1 MKKFTMF
8 SSVLASALMLVVAS
22 CSSSDDITGGN
33 GNAEGS
39 TSYLVINLNSVGNAL
54 NSVGNAPA
62 SRAAYEQGN
71 GKYDDGEDLENRIN
85 KVRFY
90 FYNADGT
97 AYKLQN
103 TGTNGDAQNWIEQEV
118 TTENGDQSVTVS
130 GKTQAVLVLTG
141 ESNVSPASM
150 LAVVN
155 PEVGS
160 SQLDENMVSRWSK
173 MRTELTGKTF
183 HDGNGFVMTNST
195 YEDGGKDL
203 CTTLLSGRTYSTKDK
218 ALDNPVD
225 VYVERINAKVKA
237 SIAEGNTNFE
247 KVATDVILDG
257 VNFNGKYKTKEK
269 VGDLTVTKS
278 DGSTEDISVFAYIEA
293 WGVADENDQST
304 YYKQIDVQNWTDA
317 TLGFDGTDTPWSSRD
332 YHRCFWSKGVAF
344 GGTPAHLPTNHPFSE
359 YKANLGDALY
369 TLPNTPTNY
378 LGGTTG
384 KAYDNPM
391 KSELTKFLVTA
402 RLAYTD
408 ASGNILP
415 AEICTYK
422 GQKFLG
428 QENVKKV
435 IADDLG
441 TYYKMT
447 TTATGTTYDKIEPTD
462 IEFSTTTT
470 EGSSKLQDYQVVAK
484 LKSSI
489 TELYRMSGGSPVRA
503 DMAVVKKDLQAVPVE
518 IHNGGRTYYYT
529 PIKHL
534 GKKGS
539 IAEYG
544 IVRNHSYQVELNSIK
559 GFGTPVY
566 DPDKKIVPVVPS
578 DDLTYLAARINVLS
592 WRVVPSTVDL
602 DATK

>member
-1 MKKFTMF
+1 MKKFTML
-8 SSVLASALMLVVAS
+8 SSVLATALMLTVAS

-33 GNAEGS
+33 GGENAEGS
-39 TSYLVINLNSVGNAL
+39 TSYLVINLNSVGNA
-54 NSVGNAPA
+54 PA
-62 SRAAYEQGN
+62 SRAYEQG
-71 GKYDDGEDLENRIN
+71 GGSYDDGEELENKIN

-103 TGTNGDAQNWIEQEV
+103 TGTNGGAQNWIDQIV

-130 GKTQAVLVLTG
+130 GKTQAVLVLNG

-173 MRTELTGKTF
+173 MRTELTGQTF
-183 HDGNGFVMTNST
+183 YDGNGFVMTNST

-203 CTTLLSGRTYSTKDK
+203 CTTLLAGRTYSTKDK
-218 ALDNPVD
+218 ALENPVN

-237 SIAEGNTNFE
+237 SIAADNANFV
-247 KVATDVILDG
+247 KVTTDETLDG
-257 VNFNGKYKTKEK
+257 VNFKGKYKTKEK

-278 DGSTEDISVFAYIEA
+278 DGSTEDIPVFAYIEA
-293 WGVADENDQST
+293 WGVADENDLST

-317 TLGFDGTDTPWSSRD
+317 TLGFDGTPTPWSSRD
-332 YHRCFWSKGVAF
+332 YHRCFWSKGIAF
-344 GGTPAHLPTNHPFSE
+344 GGVPAHLPTNHPFSE
-359 YKANLGDALY
+359 YKAKLGDALY

-378 LGGTTG
+378 LGTTG

-391 KSELTKFLVTA
+391 NSELTKFLVTA

-408 ASGNILP
+408 ASGKILP

-435 IADDLG
+435 IADELG
-441 TYYKMT
+441 TYYKMKT
-447 TTATGTTYDKIEPTD
+447 TTAGTTYEKIEPTD
-462 IEFSTTTT
+462 IEFSTTTD
-470 EGSSKLQDYQVVAK
+470 GSLKLQDYQVVAK
-484 LKSSI
+484 LNNI
-489 TELYRMSGGSPVRA
+489 TELYRMSGGSYVAA

-534 GKKGS
+534 GKPGS

-566 DPDKKIVPVVPS
+566 DPKKDIDPVVPS

>member
-1 MKKFTMF
+1 MKKFTML
-8 SSVLASALMLVVAS
+8 SSVLASALMLTVAS

-33 GNAEGS
+33 GGENADGT
-39 TSYLVINLNSVGNAL
+39 TSYLVINLNSVGNA
-54 NSVGNAPA
+54 PA
-62 SRAAYEQGN
+62 SRAYEQG
-71 GKYDDGEDLENRIN
+71 GGSYDDGEALENQIS

-103 TGTNGDAQNWIEQEV
+103 TGTNGGAQNWIDQTV

-130 GKTQAVLVLTG
+130 GKTQAVLVLNG

-160 SQLDENMVSRWSK
+160 SQLDGNMVSRWSK
-173 MRTELTGKTF
+173 MRTELTGQTF

-218 ALDNPVD
+218 ALDNPVN

-237 SIAEGNTNFE
+237 SIAADNTNFE
-247 KVATDVILDG
+247 KVTTDVIVDG

-278 DGSTEDISVFAYIEA
+278 DGSTEDIPVFAYIEA
-293 WGVADENDQST
+293 WGVADENDQAT

-317 TLGFDGTDTPWSSRD
+317 TLGFDGTGSPWSSRD
-332 YHRCFWSKGVAF
+332 YHRCFWSKGIAF

-378 LGGTTG
+378 LGTTG

-391 KSELTKFLVTA
+391 NSELTKFLVTA

-408 ASGNILP
+408 ASSNTFP

-428 QENVKKV
+428 QDKVKKV
-435 IADDLG
+435 IADELG
-441 TYYKMT
+441 IYYKMT
-447 TTATGTTYDKIEPTD
+447 SSTTAGTTYTKIEPTD
-462 IEFSTTTT
+462 IEFSTTTD
-470 EGSSKLQDYQVVAK
+470 GSLKLQDYQVVAK

-489 TELYRMSGGSPVRA
+489 TELYRLSGGSYVAA
-503 DMAVVKKDLQAVPVE
+503 DMAVVKKEVQAAPVE

-544 IVRNHSYQVELNSIK
+544 IVRNHSYQVELNSIQ

-566 DPDKKIVPVVPS
+566 DPNKNIVPVVPS

-592 WRVVPSTVDL
+592 WRVVPSKVDL

>member
-8 SSVLASALMLVVAS
+8 SSVLASALMLTVAS

-33 GNAEGS
+33 GGEKVEGS
-39 TSYLVINLNSVGNAL
+39 TSYLVINLNSVGNA
-54 NSVGNAPA
+54 PA
-62 SRAAYEQGN
+62 SRAYDQG
-71 GKYDDGEDLENRIN
+71 GGSYDDGETLENQIKN
-85 KVRFY
+85 VRFY

-103 TGTNGDAQNWIEQEV
+103 TGTNGDAQNWIDQKV
-118 TTENGDQSVTVS
+118 TTEKGDQSVTVS
-130 GKTQAVLVLTG
+130 SKTQAVLVLNG

-160 SQLDENMVSRWSK
+160 SQLDENMVSSWSK

-183 HDGNGFVMTNST
+183 HNENGFVMTNST

-203 CTTLLSGRTYSTKDK
+203 CTTLLAGRTFSTKDK

-237 SIAEGNTNFE
+237 FIDPDNANFVKVTTDE
-247 KVATDVILDG
+247 KLDG
-257 VNFNGKYKTKEK
+257 VNFNGKYKTK

-278 DGSTEDISVFAYIEA
+278 DGSTVDIPVFAYIEA

-317 TLGFDGTDTPWSSRD
+317 TLGFEGTGTPWSSRD

-344 GGTPAHLPTNHPFSE
+344 GGTSPVHNPKNHPFSE
-359 YKANLGDALY
+359 YKASLGDALY

-378 LGGTTG
+378 NGANG
-384 KAYDNPM
+384 KAYDDPM

-428 QENVKKV
+428 QDNVKKV

-447 TTATGTTYDKIEPTD
+447 TSSTAGTTYEKIEPTD
-462 IEFSTTTT
+462 IEFSTTT
-470 EGSSKLQDYQVVAK
+470 EGSSKLQDYQVVAN
-484 LKSSI
+484 LKNI
-489 TELYRMSGGSPVRA
+489 TGLYRMSGGSYVPANMA
-503 DMAVVKKDLQAVPVE
+503 DVKNELQAVPVE

-534 GKKGS
+534 GTKGS

-544 IVRNHSYQVELNSIK
+544 IVRNHSYQVELGSIK

-566 DPDKKIVPVVPS
+566 DPDKEIDPVVPS

-592 WRVVPSTVDL
+592 WRVVPSKVKL
-602 DATK
+602 DATE

>member
-39 TSYLVINLNSVGNAL
+39 TSYLVINLNSVGNA
-54 NSVGNAPA
+54 PA

-103 TGTNGDAQNWIEQEV
+103 VTNGGDQNWIDRTIT
-118 TTENGDQSVTVS
+118 TTETGDPSVTVS
-130 GKTQAVLVLTG
+130 GKTQAVLVLSG

-155 PEVGS
+155 PDVGS
-160 SQLDENMVSRWSK
+160 SQLNGTMVSRWSK

-183 HDGNGFVMTNST
+183 HDESGFVMTNST

-218 ALDNPVD
+218 ALANPVD

-237 SIAEGNTNFE
+237 FIDPDNANFV
-247 KVATDVILDG
+247 KVTTDETVDG

-269 VGDLTVTKS
+269 VGDLTVTKP
-278 DGSTEDISVFAYIEA
+278 DGSPQDIPVFAYIEA

-317 TLGFDGTDTPWSSRD
+317 TLGFDGTGTPWSSRD

-378 LGGTTG
+378 LGTTG

-408 ASGNILP
+408 SSSNILP

-435 IADDLG
+435 IADEFG
-441 TYYKMT
+441 TYYKMKT
-447 TTATGTTYDKIEPTD
+447 SDPVPTYEKIEPTD
-462 IEFSTTTT
+462 IEFSTTTDG
-470 EGSSKLQDYQVVAK
+470 GSLKLQDYQVVAK

-489 TELYRMSGGSPVRA
+489 TELYRLSGGDYVSANMA
-503 DMAVVKKDLQAVPVE
+503 DVKNELQAVPVE

-566 DPDKKIVPVVPS
+566 DPTKVIVPVVPS

>member
-39 TSYLVINLNSVGNAL
+39 TSYLVINLNSVGNA
-54 NSVGNAPA
+54 PA
-62 SRAAYEQGN
+62 SRAYEQNG
-71 GKYDDGEDLENRIN
+71 GKYDDGEDLENQIK

-103 TGTNGDAQNWIEQEV
+103 VTNGGDQNWIDRTIT
-118 TTENGDQSVTVS
+118 TTETGDPSVTVS
-130 GKTQAVLVLTG
+130 GKTQAVLVLSG

-155 PEVGS
+155 PDVGS
-160 SQLDENMVSRWSK
+160 SQLNGTMVSRWSK

-183 HDGNGFVMTNST
+183 HDESGFVMTNST

-203 CTTLLSGRTYSTKDK
+203 CTTLLSGRTYSTKDE
-218 ALDNPVD
+218 ALANPVD

-237 SIAEGNTNFE
+237 FIDPDNANFV
-247 KVATDVILDG
+247 KVTTDETVDG

-269 VGDLTVTKS
+269 VGDLTVTKP

-317 TLGFDGTDTPWSSRD
+317 TLGFDGTGTPWSSRD

-344 GGTPAHLPTNHPFSE
+344 GGTDPVHNPTNHPFSE
-359 YKANLGDALY
+359 YKVNLGDALY

-378 LGGTTG
+378 LGTTG
-384 KAYDNPM
+384 KAYDDPM

-402 RLAYTD
+402 RLAYD
-408 ASGNILP
+408 DGSGNILP

-435 IADDLG
+435 IADEFG
-441 TYYKMT
+441 TYYKMKT
-447 TTATGTTYDKIEPTD
+447 SDPVPTYEKIEPTD
-462 IEFSTTTT
+462 IEFSTTTDG
-470 EGSSKLQDYQVVAK
+470 GSLKLQDYQVVAK
-484 LKSSI
+484 LKNI
-489 TELYRMSGGSPVRA
+489 TDLYRMSGGSYVPVNMA
-503 DMAVVKKDLQAVPVE
+503 DVKNELQAVPVE

-534 GKKGS
+534 GKPKS

-544 IVRNHSYQVELNSIK
+544 IVRNHSYQVELGSIK

-592 WRVVPSTVDL
+592 WRVVPSKVNL
-602 DATK
+602 DATE

>member
-103 TGTNGDAQNWIEQEV
+103 TGTNGGAQNWIEQEV
-118 TTENGDQSVTVS
+118 TTETGNHSVTVS
-130 GKTQAVLVLTG
+130 GKTQAVLVLNG

-237 SIAEGNTNFE
+237 FIDPDNANFV
-247 KVATDVILDG
+247 KVTTDETVDG
-257 VNFNGKYKTKEK
+257 VNFNGKYKTKKK
-269 VGDLTVTKS
+269 VGDLTVTKP

-304 YYKQIDVQNWTDA
+304 YYKQIDVHNWTDA
-317 TLGFDGTDTPWSSRD
+317 TLGFDGTGTPWSSRD

-391 KSELTKFLVTA
+391 NSELTKFLVTA

-408 ASGNILP
+408 ASGNTFP

-428 QENVKKV
+428 QNNVKKV

-462 IEFSTTTT
+462 IEFSTTT

-566 DPDKKIVPVVPS
+566 DPTKVIVPVVPS

>member
-33 GNAEGS
+33 GGENAEGS
-39 TSYLVINLNSVGNAL
+39 TSYLVINLNSVGNA
-54 NSVGNAPA
+54 PA
-62 SRAAYEQGN
+62 SRAAYEQGG

-85 KVRFY
+85 TVRFY

-103 TGTNGDAQNWIEQEV
+103 TGTNGGVQNWIDQKV
-118 TTENGDQSVTVS
+118 TTETGDSTVTVS
-130 GKTQAVLVLTG
+130 GKTQAVLVLSG

-160 SQLDENMVSRWSK
+160 SQLDGNMVSRWSK
-173 MRTELTGKTF
+173 MRTELTGQTF
-183 HDGNGFVMTNST
+183 HDGNSFVMTNST

-203 CTTLLSGRTYSTKDK
+203 CTTLLAGRTYSTKDK
-218 ALDNPVD
+218 ALENPVN

-237 SIAEGNTNFE
+237 SIAADNTNFE
-247 KVATDVILDG
+247 QVATDVKLDG

-278 DGSTEDISVFAYIEA
+278 DGSTEDIPVFAYIEA
-293 WGVADENDQST
+293 WGVADENDQAT

-317 TLGFDGTDTPWSSRD
+317 TLGFDGTGSPWSSRD
-332 YHRCFWSKGVAF
+332 YHRCFWSKGIAF
-344 GGTPAHLPTNHPFSE
+344 GGVPAHLPTNHPFSE
-359 YKANLGDALY
+359 YKAYLGDALY

-378 LGGTTG
+378 LGTTG

-408 ASGNILP
+408 ASGNIFP

-435 IADDLG
+435 IADELG
-441 TYYKMT
+441 TYYKMKT
-447 TTATGTTYDKIEPTD
+447 TTAGTTYEKIEPTD
-462 IEFSTTTT
+462 IEFSTTT
-470 EGSSKLQDYQVVAK
+470 EGSLKLQDYQVVAK
-484 LKSSI
+484 LKSGI
-489 TELYRMSGGSPVRA
+489 TELYRMSGGSYVAA
-503 DMAVVKKDLQAVPVE
+503 DMDIVKKEVQAVPVE

-534 GKKGS
+534 GKPGS

-544 IVRNHSYQVELNSIK
+544 IVRNHSYQVELGSIK

-578 DDLTYLAARINVLS
+578 DDLTYLAARISVLS
-592 WRVVPSTVDL
+592 WRVVPSKVDL

>member
-1 MKKFTMF
+1 MKKFTML
-8 SSVLASALMLVVAS
+8 SSVLASALMLTVAS

-33 GNAEGS
+33 GGENAEGS
-39 TSYLVINLNSVGNAL
+39 TSYLVINLNSVGNA
-54 NSVGNAPA
+54 PA
-62 SRAAYEQGN
+62 SRAYEQG
-71 GKYDDGEDLENRIN
+71 GGSYDDGEALENQIK

-103 TGTNGDAQNWIEQEV
+103 TGTNGGVQNWIDQTV
-118 TTENGDQSVTVS
+118 TTENGDPDVTVS
-130 GKTQAVLVLTG
+130 GKTQAVLVLNG

-160 SQLDENMVSRWSK
+160 SQLDGNMVSRWSK
-173 MRTELTGKTF
+173 MRTELTGQTF
-183 HDGNGFVMTNST
+183 HDENGFVMTNST

-203 CTTLLSGRTYSTKDK
+203 CTTLLSGRTYSTKEK
-218 ALDNPVD
+218 ALDKPVD

-237 SIAEGNTNFE
+237 SIAADNTNFE
-247 KVATDVILDG
+247 KVATDVKLDG
-257 VNFNGKYKTKEK
+257 VNFKGKYKTKEK

-278 DGSTEDISVFAYIEA
+278 DGSTEDIPVFAYIEA

-317 TLGFDGTDTPWSSRD
+317 SLGFDGTGTPWSSRD

-344 GGTPAHLPTNHPFSE
+344 GGTPAHLPVNHPFSE

-378 LGGTTG
+378 LGTTG

-408 ASGNILP
+408 ASSNILP

-428 QENVKKV
+428 PDNVKKV
-435 IADDLG
+435 IAKELD

-447 TTATGTTYDKIEPTD
+447 TSSTAGTTYEKIEPTD
-462 IEFSTTTT
+462 IEFSTTT
-470 EGSSKLQDYQVVAK
+470 EGSLKLQDYQVVAK

-489 TELYRMSGGSPVRA
+489 TELYRMSGGSPVAA

-566 DPDKKIVPVVPS
+566 DPDKEIDPVVPS

-592 WRVVPSTVDL
+592 WRVVPSKVDL

>member
-39 TSYLVINLNSVGNAL
+39 TSYLVINLNSVGNA
-54 NSVGNAPA
+54 PA
-62 SRAAYEQGN
+62 SRAYEQG
-71 GKYDDGEDLENRIN
+71 GGLYDDGETLENKIN

-103 TGTNGDAQNWIEQEV
+103 VTNGGDQNWIDKTV
-118 TTENGDQSVTVS
+118 TTETGDHSVTVS
-130 GKTQAVLVLTG
+130 GKTQAVLVLNG

-155 PEVGS
+155 PDVGS
-160 SQLDENMVSRWSK
+160 SQLDGNMVSRWSK

-183 HDGNGFVMTNST
+183 HDESGFVMTNST

-218 ALDNPVD
+218 ALANPVD

-237 SIAEGNTNFE
+237 FIDPDNANFV
-247 KVATDVILDG
+247 KVTTDETVDG

-269 VGDLTVTKS
+269 VGDLTVTKP

-304 YYKQIDVQNWTDA
+304 YYKQIDVHNWTDA
-317 TLGFDGTDTPWSSRD
+317 TLGFDGTGTPWSSRD

-344 GGTPAHLPTNHPFSE
+344 GGTDPVHNPANHPFSE
-359 YKANLGDALY
+359 YKASLGDALY

-378 LGGTTG
+378 LGTNG

-391 KSELTKFLVTA
+391 NSELTKFLVTA

-462 IEFSTTTT
+462 IEFSTTT

-489 TELYRMSGGSPVRA
+489 TELYRLSGGDYVSANMA
-503 DMAVVKKDLQAVPVE
+503 DVKNELQAVPVE

-566 DPDKKIVPVVPS
+566 DPTKVIVPVVPS

>member
-1 MKKFTMF
+1 MF

-33 GNAEGS
+33 GGENAEGS
-39 TSYLVINLNSVGNAL
+39 TSYLVINLNSVGNA
-54 NSVGNAPA
+54 PA
-62 SRAAYEQGN
+62 SRAYDQGG
-71 GKYDDGEDLENRIN
+71 GKYDDGETLENQI
-85 KVRFY
+85 KTVRFY

-97 AYKLQN
+97 AYKLQK
-103 TGTNGDAQNWIEQEV
+103 TGTNGGAQNWIDQTIT
-118 TTENGDQSVTVS
+118 TTEKGDQDVTVS
-130 GKTQAVLVLTG
+130 GKTQAVLVLNG

-160 SQLDENMVSRWSK
+160 SQLDGNMVSRWSK
-173 MRTELTGKTF
+173 MRTELTGQTF
-183 HDGNGFVMTNST
+183 HDENGFVMTNST

-203 CTTLLSGRTYSTKDK
+203 CTTLLAGRTYSTKDK
-218 ALDNPVD
+218 ALDNPVN

-237 SIAEGNTNFE
+237 SIAADNTNFE
-247 KVATDVILDG
+247 KVTTDVKLDG

-278 DGSTEDISVFAYIEA
+278 DGSTEDIPVFAYIEA

-317 TLGFDGTDTPWSSRD
+317 TLGFEGTGTPWSSRD
-332 YHRCFWSKGVAF
+332 YHRCFWSKGIAF
-344 GGTPAHLPTNHPFSE
+344 GGVPAHLPVNHPFSE
-359 YKANLGDALY
+359 YKSNLGDALY

-378 LGGTTG
+378 LGTTG

-428 QENVKKV
+428 PNNVKKV
-435 IADDLG
+435 IADELD
-441 TYYKMT
+441 TYYKMKT
-447 TTATGTTYDKIEPTD
+447 STAGTTYEKIEPTD
-462 IEFSTTTT
+462 IEFSTTT
-470 EGSSKLQDYQVVAK
+470 EGSLKLQDYQVVAK

-489 TELYRMSGGSPVRA
+489 TELYRMSGGSPVAA

-544 IVRNHSYQVELNSIK
+544 IVRNHSYQISLNSIR

-566 DPDKKIVPVVPS
+566 DPDKEIDPVVPS

>member
-1 MKKFTMF
+1 MKKITLL
-8 SSVLASALMLVVAS
+8 SSVLASALMLTVAS
-22 CSSSDDITGGN
+22 CSSSDDITEI
-33 GNAEGS
+33 AEGS
-39 TSYLVINLNSVGNAL
+39 TSYLVINL

-103 TGTNGDAQNWIEQEV
+103 TGTNGGAQNWIEQEV

-278 DGSTEDISVFAYIEA
+278 DGSTENISVFAYIEA

-462 IEFSTTTT
+462 IEFSTTT

-534 GKKGS
+534 GKPRS

-566 DPDKKIVPVVPS
+566 DPTKVIVPVVPS

>member
-8 SSVLASALMLVVAS
+8 SSVLASTLMLVVAS

-39 TSYLVINLNSVGNAL
+39 TSYLVINLNSVGNA
-54 NSVGNAPA
+54 PA
-62 SRAAYEQGN
+62 SRAYEKG
-71 GKYDDGEDLENRIN
+71 GGSYDDGETLENQIKN
-85 KVRFY
+85 VRFY

-97 AYKLQN
+97 VYKLQN
-103 TGTNGDAQNWIEQEV
+103 TGTNGDAQNWIDQKVE
-118 TTENGDQSVTVS
+118 TEKGDQSVTVS
-130 GKTQAVLVLTG
+130 GKTQAVLVLNG

-160 SQLDENMVSRWSK
+160 SQLAENMVSRWSK
-173 MRTELTGKTF
+173 MRTELIGKTF
-183 HDGNGFVMTNST
+183 HNENGFVMTNST

-203 CTTLLSGRTYSTKDK
+203 CTTLLSGRTFSTKDK

-237 SIAEGNTNFE
+237 FIAPDNANFV
-247 KVATDVILDG
+247 KVTTDETLDG

-278 DGSTEDISVFAYIEA
+278 NGSTEDIQVFAYIEA

-344 GGTPAHLPTNHPFSE
+344 GGTDPVHNPTNHPFSE

-378 LGGTTG
+378 IGATG

-408 ASGNILP
+408 ASGKIFP

-428 QENVKKV
+428 QDNVKKV

-447 TTATGTTYDKIEPTD
+447 TTATGTTYEKIEPTD
-462 IEFSTTTT
+462 IEFSTTT

-484 LKSSI
+484 LKSKI
-489 TELYRMSGGSPVRA
+489 TDLYRLSGGDYVPANMA
-503 DMAVVKKDLQAVPVE
+503 DVKNELQAVPVE

-592 WRVVPSTVDL
+592 WRIVPSKVDL
-602 DATK
+602 EATK

>member
-1 MKKFTMF
+1 MKQFTML
-8 SSVLASALMLVVAS
+8 SSVLASALMLTIAS

-462 IEFSTTTT
+462 IEFSTTT

-566 DPDKKIVPVVPS
+566 DPTKVIVPVVPS

>member
-39 TSYLVINLNSVGNAL
+39 TSYLVINLNSVGNA
-54 NSVGNAPA
+54 PA
-62 SRAAYEQGN
+62 SRAYNQGS
-71 GKYDDGEDLENRIN
+71 GSYDDGETLENQIKN
-85 KVRFY
+85 VRFY

-103 TGTNGDAQNWIEQEV
+103 TGTNGDAQNWIDQKVE
-118 TTENGDQSVTVS
+118 TEKGDQSVTVS
-130 GKTQAVLVLTG
+130 GKTQAVLVLNG

-160 SQLDENMVSRWSK
+160 SQLAENMVSRWSK
-173 MRTELTGKTF
+173 MRTELIGKTF
-183 HDGNGFVMTNST
+183 HNENGFVMTNST

-203 CTTLLSGRTYSTKDK
+203 CTTLLSGRTFSTKDK

-237 SIAEGNTNFE
+237 FIAADNTNFE
-247 KVATDVILDG
+247 QVTTDVKLDG
-257 VNFNGKYKTKEK
+257 VNFNGKYKTKQK

-278 DGSTEDISVFAYIEA
+278 NGSTEDIQVFAYIEA

-344 GGTPAHLPTNHPFSE
+344 GGTDPVHNPTNHPFSE

-378 LGGTTG
+378 LGATG

-462 IEFSTTTT
+462 IEFSTTT

-489 TELYRMSGGSPVRA
+489 TELYRMSGGSPVSA

-592 WRVVPSTVDL
+592 WRVVPSKVDL
-602 DATK
+602 EATK

>member
-1 MKKFTMF
+1 MKKITMF

-33 GNAEGS
+33 GGENAEGS
-39 TSYLVINLNSVGNAL
+39 TSYLVINLNSVGNA
-54 NSVGNAPA
+54 PA
-62 SRAAYEQGN
+62 SRAYDQGG
-71 GKYDDGEDLENRIN
+71 GKYDDGETLENQI
-85 KVRFY
+85 KTVRFY

-97 AYKLQN
+97 AYKLQK
-103 TGTNGDAQNWIEQEV
+103 TGTNGGAQNWIDQTIT
-118 TTENGDQSVTVS
+118 TTEKGDQNVTVS
-130 GKTQAVLVLTG
+130 GKTQAVLVLNG

-160 SQLDENMVSRWSK
+160 SQLDGNMVSRWSK
-173 MRTELTGKTF
+173 MRTELTGQTF
-183 HDGNGFVMTNST
+183 HDENGFVMTNST

-203 CTTLLSGRTYSTKDK
+203 CTTLLAGRTYSTKDK
-218 ALDNPVD
+218 ALDNPVN

-237 SIAEGNTNFE
+237 SIAADNTNFE
-247 KVATDVILDG
+247 KVTTDVNLDG

-278 DGSTEDISVFAYIEA
+278 DGSTEDIPVFAYIEA

-317 TLGFDGTDTPWSSRD
+317 TLGFEGTGTPWSSRD
-332 YHRCFWSKGVAF
+332 YHRCFWSKGIAF
-344 GGTPAHLPTNHPFSE
+344 GGVPAHLPVNHPFSE
-359 YKANLGDALY
+359 YKSNLGDALY

-378 LGGTTG
+378 LGTTG

-428 QENVKKV
+428 PNNVKQV
-435 IADDLG
+435 IADELD
-441 TYYKMT
+441 TYYKMKT
-447 TTATGTTYDKIEPTD
+447 STAGTTYEKIEPTD
-462 IEFSTTTT
+462 IEFSTTT
-470 EGSSKLQDYQVVAK
+470 EGSLKLQDYQVVAK

-489 TELYRMSGGSPVRA
+489 TELYRMSGGSYVAA

-518 IHNGGRTYYYT
+518 IHNQGRTYYYT

-534 GKKGS
+534 GKPGS

-544 IVRNHSYQVELNSIK
+544 IVRNHSYQISLNSIR

-566 DPDKKIVPVVPS
+566 DPDKEIDPVVPS
-578 DDLTYLAARINVLS
+578 DDLTYLAAKISVLS
-592 WRVVPSTVDL
+592 WRVVSSTVDL
-602 DATK
+602 DKTK

>member
-39 TSYLVINLNSVGNAL
+39 TSYLVINLNSVGNA
-54 NSVGNAPA
+54 PA
-62 SRAAYEQGN
+62 SRAYEQG
-71 GKYDDGEDLENRIN
+71 GGSYDDGEALENKIS

-103 TGTNGDAQNWIEQEV
+103 VTNGGDQNWIDRTIT
-118 TTENGDQSVTVS
+118 TTETGDPSATVS
-130 GKTQAVLVLTG
+130 GKTQAVLVLNG

-155 PEVGS
+155 PDVGS
-160 SQLDENMVSRWSK
+160 SQLNGNMVSRWSK

-183 HDGNGFVMTNST
+183 HDESGFVMTNST

-237 SIAEGNTNFE
+237 FIAADNANFV
-247 KVATDVILDG
+247 KVTTDETVDG

-293 WGVADENDQST
+293 WGVADENDQAT

-317 TLGFDGTDTPWSSRD
+317 TLGFEDTGTPWSSRD

-344 GGTPAHLPTNHPFSE
+344 GGTDPVHNPTNHPFSE
-359 YKANLGDALY
+359 YTASLGDALY

-378 LGGTTG
+378 LGTTG

-428 QENVKKV
+428 QNNVKKV

-447 TTATGTTYDKIEPTD
+447 TTATGTTYEKIEPTD
-462 IEFSTTTT
+462 IEFSTTT

-489 TELYRMSGGSPVRA
+489 TELYLKSGGSYVPANMA
-503 DMAVVKKDLQAVPVE
+503 DVKNELQAVPVE

-592 WRVVPSTVDL
+592 WRVVPSKVDL
-602 DATK
+602 EATK

>member
-39 TSYLVINLNSVGNAL
+39 TSYLVINLNSVGNA
-54 NSVGNAPA
+54 PA
-62 SRAAYEQGN
+62 SRAYEQG
-71 GKYDDGEDLENRIN
+71 GGLYDDGETLENKIN

-103 TGTNGDAQNWIEQEV
+103 VTNGGDQNWIDRTIT
-118 TTENGDQSVTVS
+118 TTETGDPSVTVS
-130 GKTQAVLVLTG
+130 GKTQAVLVLNG

-218 ALDNPVD
+218 ALANPVD

-237 SIAEGNTNFE
+237 FIDPDNANFV
-247 KVATDVILDG
+247 KVTTDETLDG

-269 VGDLTVTKS
+269 VGDLTVTKP

-304 YYKQIDVQNWTDA
+304 YYKQIDVHNWTDA
-317 TLGFDGTDTPWSSRD
+317 TLGFDGTGTPWSSRD

-378 LGGTTG
+378 LGTTG

-462 IEFSTTTT
+462 IEFSTTT

-489 TELYRMSGGSPVRA
+489 TELYRLSGGDYVSANMA
-503 DMAVVKKDLQAVPVE
+503 DVKNELQAVPVE

-529 PIKHL
+529 PIRHL
-534 GKKGS
+534 GKPRS

>member
-1 MKKFTMF
+1 MKKFTML
-8 SSVLASALMLVVAS
+8 SSVLASALMLGVAS

-33 GNAEGS
+33 GGENAEGS
-39 TSYLVINLNSVGNAL
+39 TSYLVINLNSVGNA
-54 NSVGNAPA
+54 PA
-62 SRAAYEQGN
+62 SRAYEQG
-71 GKYDDGEDLENRIN
+71 GGWYDDGETLENQIN

-103 TGTNGDAQNWIEQEV
+103 TGTNGGVQNWIDQNV
-118 TTENGDQSVTVS
+118 TTEKGDQSVTVS
-130 GKTQAVLVLTG
+130 GKTQAVLVLKG

-160 SQLDENMVSRWSK
+160 SQLDGNMVSRWSK
-173 MRTELTGKTF
+173 MRTELTGQTF
-183 HDGNGFVMTNST
+183 HDVNGFVMTNST

-203 CTTLLSGRTYSTKDK
+203 CTTLLAGRTYSTKDK

-237 SIAEGNTNFE
+237 SIAADNTNFE
-247 KVATDVILDG
+247 KVTTDVKLDG
-257 VNFNGKYKTKEK
+257 VNFNEKYKTKEK

-278 DGSTEDISVFAYIEA
+278 DGSTEDIPVFAYIEA

-317 TLGFDGTDTPWSSRD
+317 TLGFDGTGTPWSSRD

-344 GGTPAHLPTNHPFSE
+344 GGTNPIHNPANHPFSE
-359 YKANLGDALY
+359 YKAKLGDALY

-378 LGGTTG
+378 LGTTG

-391 KSELTKFLVTA
+391 KSDLTKFLVTA
-402 RLAYTD
+402 RLTYTD

-435 IADDLG
+435 IADELG
-441 TYYKMT
+441 TYYKMKT
-447 TTATGTTYDKIEPTD
+447 STAGTTYEKIEPAD

-470 EGSSKLQDYQVVAK
+470 EGSLKLQDYQVVAN
-484 LKSSI
+484 LKNI
-489 TELYRMSGGSPVRA
+489 TELYRMSGGSYVPA
-503 DMAVVKKDLQAVPVE
+503 DMTAVKNELQAVPVE

>member
-1 MKKFTMF
+1 MKKFTML
-8 SSVLASALMLVVAS
+8 SSVLASALMLTVAS

-33 GNAEGS
+33 GGENADGT
-39 TSYLVINLNSVGNAL
+39 TSYLVINLNSVGNA
-54 NSVGNAPA
+54 PA
-62 SRAAYEQGN
+62 SRAYEQG
-71 GKYDDGEDLENRIN
+71 GGSYDDGEALENQIS

-103 TGTNGDAQNWIEQEV
+103 TGTNGGAQNWIDQTV

-130 GKTQAVLVLTG
+130 GKTQAVLVLNG

-160 SQLDENMVSRWSK
+160 SQLDGNMVSRWSK
-173 MRTELTGKTF
+173 MRTELTGQTF

-218 ALDNPVD
+218 ALDNPVN

-237 SIAEGNTNFE
+237 SIAADNTNFE
-247 KVATDVILDG
+247 KVATDVIVDG

-278 DGSTEDISVFAYIEA
+278 DGSTEDIPVFAYIEA
-293 WGVADENDQST
+293 WGVADENDQAT

-317 TLGFDGTDTPWSSRD
+317 TLGFDGTGSPWSSRD
-332 YHRCFWSKGVAF
+332 YHRCFWSKGIAF

-378 LGGTTG
+378 LGTTG

-391 KSELTKFLVTA
+391 NSELTKFLVTA

-408 ASGNILP
+408 ASSNTHP

-428 QENVKKV
+428 QDKVKKV
-435 IADDLG
+435 IADELG

-447 TTATGTTYDKIEPTD
+447 TSGTSTTYDKIEPTD
-462 IEFSTTTT
+462 IEFSTTT
-470 EGSSKLQDYQVVAK
+470 EGSLKLQDYQVVAK

-489 TELYRMSGGSPVRA
+489 TELYRLSGGSHVAA

-566 DPDKKIVPVVPS
+566 DPDKNIVPVVPS

-592 WRVVPSTVDL
+592 WRVVPSKVDL

>member
-39 TSYLVINLNSVGNAL
+39 TSYLVINLNSVGNA
-54 NSVGNAPA
+54 PA
-62 SRAAYEQGN
+62 SRAYEQG
-71 GKYDDGEDLENRIN
+71 GGLYDDGVTLENKIN

-103 TGTNGDAQNWIEQEV
+103 VTNGGDQNWIDETIT
-118 TTENGDQSVTVS
+118 TTETGDPSVTVS
-130 GKTQAVLVLTG
+130 GKTQAVLVLKG

-155 PEVGS
+155 PDVGS
-160 SQLDENMVSRWSK
+160 SQLNGNMVSRWSK

-183 HDGNGFVMTNST
+183 HDESGFVMTNST

-237 SIAEGNTNFE
+237 FIDPDNANFV
-247 KVATDVILDG
+247 KVTTDETLDG

-269 VGDLTVTKS
+269 VGDLTVTKP
-278 DGSTEDISVFAYIEA
+278 DGSTENISVFAYIEA
-293 WGVADENDQST
+293 WGVADENDQAT

-344 GGTPAHLPTNHPFSE
+344 GGTDPVHNPTNHPFSE

-391 KSELTKFLVTA
+391 NSELTKFLVTA

-462 IEFSTTTT
+462 IEFSTTT

-489 TELYRMSGGSPVRA
+489 TELYRLSGGDYVSANMA
-503 DMAVVKKDLQAVPVE
+503 DVKNELQAVPVE

-566 DPDKKIVPVVPS
+566 DLTKVIVPVVPS

>member
-1 MKKFTMF
+1 MKKITMF

-33 GNAEGS
+33 GGENAEGS
-39 TSYLVINLNSVGNAL
+39 TSYLVINLNSVGNA
-54 NSVGNAPA
+54 PA
-62 SRAAYEQGN
+62 SRAYDQGG
-71 GKYDDGEDLENRIN
+71 GKYDDGETLENQI
-85 KVRFY
+85 KTVRFY

-97 AYKLQN
+97 AYKLQK
-103 TGTNGDAQNWIEQEV
+103 TGTNGGAQNWIDQTIT
-118 TTENGDQSVTVS
+118 TTEKGDQDVTVS
-130 GKTQAVLVLTG
+130 GKTQAVLVLNG

-160 SQLDENMVSRWSK
+160 SQLDGNMVSRWSK
-173 MRTELTGKTF
+173 MRTELTGQTF
-183 HDGNGFVMTNST
+183 HDENGFVMTNST

-203 CTTLLSGRTYSTKDK
+203 CTTLLAGRTYSTKDK
-218 ALDNPVD
+218 ALDNPVN

-237 SIAEGNTNFE
+237 SIATDNTNFE
-247 KVATDVILDG
+247 KVTTDVKLDG

-278 DGSTEDISVFAYIEA
+278 DGSTEDIPVFAYIEA

-317 TLGFDGTDTPWSSRD
+317 TLGFEGTGTPWSSRD
-332 YHRCFWSKGVAF
+332 YHRCFWSKGIAF
-344 GGTPAHLPTNHPFSE
+344 GGVPAHLPVNHPFSE
-359 YKANLGDALY
+359 YKSNLGDALY

-378 LGGTTG
+378 LGTTG

-428 QENVKKV
+428 PNNVKKV
-435 IADDLG
+435 IADELG
-441 TYYKMT
+441 TYYKMKT
-447 TTATGTTYDKIEPTD
+447 TTAGTTYEKIEPTD
-462 IEFSTTTT
+462 IEFSTTT
-470 EGSSKLQDYQVVAK
+470 EGSLKLQDYQVVAN
-484 LKSSI
+484 LKNI
-489 TELYRMSGGSPVRA
+489 TELYRMSGGSYVPANMA
-503 DMAVVKKDLQAVPVE
+503 DVKNELQAVPVE

-566 DPDKKIVPVVPS
+566 DPDKEIDPVVPS

-592 WRVVPSTVDL
+592 WRVVPSKVDL

>member
-8 SSVLASALMLVVAS
+8 SSVLASTLMLVVAS

-39 TSYLVINLNSVGNAL
+39 TSYLVINLNSVGNA
-54 NSVGNAPA
+54 PA
-62 SRAAYEQGN
+62 SRAYEKG
-71 GKYDDGEDLENRIN
+71 GGSYDDGETLENQIKN
-85 KVRFY
+85 VRFY

-103 TGTNGDAQNWIEQEV
+103 TGTNGDAQNWINQKVE
-118 TTENGDQSVTVS
+118 TEKGDQSVTVS
-130 GKTQAVLVLTG
+130 GKTQAVLVLYG

-160 SQLDENMVSRWSK
+160 SQLAENMVSRWSK
-173 MRTELTGKTF
+173 MRTELIGKTF
-183 HDGNGFVMTNST
+183 HNENGFVMTNST

-203 CTTLLSGRTYSTKDK
+203 CTTLLSGRTFSTKDK

-237 SIAEGNTNFE
+237 FIAPDNANFV
-247 KVATDVILDG
+247 KVTTDETLDG

-278 DGSTEDISVFAYIEA
+278 NGSTEDIQVFAYIEA

-344 GGTPAHLPTNHPFSE
+344 GGTDPVHNPTNHPFSE

-378 LGGTTG
+378 IGATG

-408 ASGNILP
+408 ASGKIFP

-428 QENVKKV
+428 QDNVKKV

-447 TTATGTTYDKIEPTD
+447 TTATGTTYEKIEPTD
-462 IEFSTTTT
+462 IEFSTTT

-484 LKSSI
+484 LKSKI
-489 TELYRMSGGSPVRA
+489 TDLYRLSGGDYVPANMA
-503 DMAVVKKDLQAVPVE
+503 DVKNELQAVPVE

-592 WRVVPSTVDL
+592 WRVVPSKVDL
-602 DATK
+602 EATK

>member
-39 TSYLVINLNSVGNAL
+39 TSYLVINL

-103 TGTNGDAQNWIEQEV
+103 TGTNGGDQNWIEQEV
-118 TTENGDQSVTVS
+118 TTETGNHSVTVS
-130 GKTQAVLVLTG
+130 GKTQAVLVLSG

-218 ALDNPVD
+218 ALANPVD
-225 VYVERINAKVKA
+225 VYVERINAKVKDFIDPDNA
-237 SIAEGNTNFE
+237 NFV
-247 KVATDVILDG
+247 KVTTDETLDG

-278 DGSTEDISVFAYIEA
+278 DGSPEEIPVFAYIEA

-304 YYKQIDVQNWTDA
+304 YYKQIDVHNWTDA

-332 YHRCFWSKGVAF
+332 YHRCFWSEGVAF

-391 KSELTKFLVTA
+391 NSELTKFLVTA

-462 IEFSTTTT
+462 IEFSTTT

-489 TELYRMSGGSPVRA
+489 TELYRLSGGEYVSANMA
-503 DMAVVKKDLQAVPVE
+503 DVKNELQAVPVE

-566 DPDKKIVPVVPS
+566 DPTKVIVPVVPS

>member
-1 MKKFTMF
+1 MKKITMF

-33 GNAEGS
+33 GGENAEGS
-39 TSYLVINLNSVGNAL
+39 TSYLVINLNSVGNA
-54 NSVGNAPA
+54 PA
-62 SRAAYEQGN
+62 SRAYDQGG
-71 GKYDDGEDLENRIN
+71 GKYDDGETLENQI
-85 KVRFY
+85 KTVRFY

-97 AYKLQN
+97 AYKLQK
-103 TGTNGDAQNWIEQEV
+103 TGTNGGAQNWIDQTIT
-118 TTENGDQSVTVS
+118 TTEKGDQDVTVS
-130 GKTQAVLVLTG
+130 GKTQAVLVLNG

-160 SQLDENMVSRWSK
+160 SQLDGNMVSRWSK
-173 MRTELTGKTF
+173 MRTELTGQTF
-183 HDGNGFVMTNST
+183 HDENGFVMTNST

-203 CTTLLSGRTYSTKDK
+203 CTTLLAGRTYSTKDK
-218 ALDNPVD
+218 ALDNPVN

-237 SIAEGNTNFE
+237 SIAADNTNFE
-247 KVATDVILDG
+247 KVTTDVKLDG

-278 DGSTEDISVFAYIEA
+278 DGSTEDIPVFAYIEA

-317 TLGFDGTDTPWSSRD
+317 TLGFEGTGTPWSSRD
-332 YHRCFWSKGVAF
+332 YHRCFWSKGIAF
-344 GGTPAHLPTNHPFSE
+344 GGVPAHLPVNHPFSE
-359 YKANLGDALY
+359 YKSNLGDALY

-378 LGGTTG
+378 LGTTG

-428 QENVKKV
+428 PNNVKRV
-435 IADDLG
+435 IADELD
-441 TYYKMT
+441 TYYKMKT
-447 TTATGTTYDKIEPTD
+447 STAGTTYEKIEPTD
-462 IEFSTTTT
+462 IEFSTTT
-470 EGSSKLQDYQVVAK
+470 EGSLKLQDYQVVAK

-489 TELYRMSGGSPVRA
+489 TELYRMSGGSYVAA

-518 IHNGGRTYYYT
+518 IHNQGRTYYYT

-534 GKKGS
+534 GKPGS

-566 DPDKKIVPVVPS
+566 DPNKKIVPVVPS
-578 DDLTYLAARINVLS
+578 DDLTYLAAKISVLS
-592 WRVVPSTVDL
+592 WRVVSSTVDL
-602 DATK
+602 DKTK

>member
-1 MKKFTMF
+1 MKKFTML
-8 SSVLASALMLVVAS
+8 SSVLASALMLTVAS

-33 GNAEGS
+33 GGENADGT
-39 TSYLVINLNSVGNAL
+39 TSYLVINLNSVGNA
-54 NSVGNAPA
+54 PA
-62 SRAAYEQGN
+62 SRAYEQG
-71 GKYDDGEDLENRIN
+71 GGSYDDGEALENQIS

-103 TGTNGDAQNWIEQEV
+103 TGTNGGAQNWIDQEV
-118 TTENGDQSVTVS
+118 TTETGDQSVTAS
-130 GKTQAVLVLTG
+130 GKTQAVLVLNG

-160 SQLDENMVSRWSK
+160 SQLDGNMVSRWSK

-203 CTTLLSGRTYSTKDK
+203 CTTQLAGRTYSTKDK
-218 ALDNPVD
+218 ALDNPVN

-237 SIAEGNTNFE
+237 SIAADNTNFT
-247 KVATDVILDG
+247 KVTTDEIVDG
-257 VNFNGKYKTKEK
+257 VNFNGKYKTNEK

-278 DGSTEDISVFAYIEA
+278 DGSTEDIPVFAYIEA
-293 WGVADENDQST
+293 WGVADENDQAT

-332 YHRCFWSKGVAF
+332 YHRCFWSKGIAF
-344 GGTPAHLPTNHPFSE
+344 AGTSVHLPTNHPFSD
-359 YKANLGDALY
+359 YKANLGEALY

-378 LGGTTG
+378 LGTTG

-415 AEICTYK
+415 AEICTYN

-428 QENVKKV
+428 QDKVKKV
-435 IADDLG
+435 IADGLG

-447 TTATGTTYDKIEPTD
+447 TSATGTTTYTKIEPTD
-462 IEFSTTTT
+462 IEFSTTMD
-470 EGSSKLQDYQVVAK
+470 GSLKLQDYQVVAK

-489 TELYRMSGGSPVRA
+489 TELYRMSGGSYVAA
-503 DMAVVKKDLQAVPVE
+503 DMAVVKKEVQALPVE

-534 GKKGS
+534 GKPGS

-544 IVRNHSYQVELNSIK
+544 IVRNHSYQVDLNSIK

-566 DPDKKIVPVVPS
+566 DPDKNIIPIVPS

-592 WRVVPSTVDL
+592 WRVVPSKVNL

>member
-1 MKKFTMF
+1 MKKFTML
-8 SSVLASALMLVVAS
+8 SSVLATALMLTVAS

-33 GNAEGS
+33 GGENAEGS
-39 TSYLVINLNSVGNAL
+39 TSYLVINLNSVGNA
-54 NSVGNAPA
+54 PA
-62 SRAAYEQGN
+62 SRAYEQG
-71 GKYDDGEDLENRIN
+71 GGSYDDGEELENKIN

-103 TGTNGDAQNWIEQEV
+103 TGTNGGAQNWIDQTV

-130 GKTQAVLVLTG
+130 GKTQAVLVLNG

-173 MRTELTGKTF
+173 MRTELTGQTF
-183 HDGNGFVMTNST
+183 YDGNGFVMTNST

-203 CTTLLSGRTYSTKDK
+203 CTTLLAGRTYSTKDK
-218 ALDNPVD
+218 ALENPVN

-237 SIAEGNTNFE
+237 SIAADNANFV
-247 KVATDVILDG
+247 KVTTDETLDG
-257 VNFNGKYKTKEK
+257 VNFKGKYKTKEK

-278 DGSTEDISVFAYIEA
+278 DGSTEDIPVFAYIEA

-317 TLGFDGTDTPWSSRD
+317 TLGFDGTPTPWSSRD
-332 YHRCFWSKGVAF
+332 YHRCVWSKGIAF
-344 GGTPAHLPTNHPFSE
+344 GGVPAHLPTNHPFSE
-359 YKANLGDALY
+359 YKAKLGDALY

-378 LGGTTG
+378 LGTTG

-391 KSELTKFLVTA
+391 NSELTKFLVTA

-408 ASGNILP
+408 ASGKILP

-435 IADDLG
+435 IADELG
-441 TYYKMT
+441 TYYKMKT
-447 TTATGTTYDKIEPTD
+447 TTAGTTYEKIEPTD
-462 IEFSTTTT
+462 IEFSTTT
-470 EGSSKLQDYQVVAK
+470 EGSLKLQDYQVVAK
-484 LKSSI
+484 LNNI
-489 TELYRMSGGSPVRA
+489 TELYRMSGGSYVAA

-534 GKKGS
+534 GKPGS

-566 DPDKKIVPVVPS
+566 DPKKDIDPVVPS

>member
-1 MKKFTMF
+1 MKKFTML
-8 SSVLASALMLVVAS
+8 SSVLASALMLTVVS

-33 GNAEGS
+33 GGENAES
-39 TSYLVINLNSVGNAL
+39 TTSYLVINLNSVGNA
-54 NSVGNAPA
+54 PA
-62 SRAAYEQGN
+62 SRAYTQG
-71 GKYDDGEDLENRIN
+71 GGLYDEGETLENKIKN
-85 KVRFY
+85 VRFY

-103 TGTNGDAQNWIEQEV
+103 TGANGVSQNWIDQEV
-118 TTENGDQSVTVS
+118 TTETGDQSVTVS
-130 GKTQAVLVLTG
+130 GKTQAVLVLNG

-160 SQLDENMVSRWSK
+160 SQLAGNMVSRWSK

-203 CTTLLSGRTYSTKDK
+203 CTTLLAGRTYSTKDK
-218 ALDNPVD
+218 ALENPVN

-237 SIAEGNTNFE
+237 SIAADNTNFA
-247 KVATDVILDG
+247 KVTTDDIVDG
-257 VNFNGKYKTKEK
+257 VNFNGKYKTK
-269 VGDLTVTKS
+269 VGDLTVTNS
-278 DGSTEDISVFAYIEA
+278 DGSTENIQVFAYIEA
-293 WGVADENDQST
+293 WGVADENDQAT

-332 YHRCFWSKGVAF
+332 YHRCFWSKGIAF
-344 GGTPAHLPTNHPFSE
+344 GGTPAHHPTNHPFSD
-359 YKANLGDALY
+359 YKANLGEALY

-378 LGGTTG
+378 MGV
-384 KAYDNPM
+384 YDNPM
-391 KSELTKFLVTA
+391 NSELTKFLVTA

-415 AEICTYK
+415 AEICTYN

-428 QENVKKV
+428 QDKVKKV
-435 IADDLG
+435 IADGLD

-447 TTATGTTYDKIEPTD
+447 TSATGTTSYTKIEPTD
-462 IEFSTTTT
+462 IEFSTTTD
-470 EGSSKLQDYQVVAK
+470 GSLKLQDYQVVAK

-489 TELYRMSGGSPVRA
+489 TELYRMSGGSYVAA
-503 DMAVVKKDLQAVPVE
+503 DMAVVKKEVQAVPVE

-529 PIKHL
+529 PIQHL

-566 DPDKKIVPVVPS
+566 DPDKDIVPVVPS

-592 WRVVPSTVDL
+592 WRVVPSKVNL

>member
-1 MKKFTMF
+1 MKKFTML
-8 SSVLASALMLVVAS
+8 SSVLASALMLTVAS

-33 GNAEGS
+33 GGENAEGS
-39 TSYLVINLNSVGNAL
+39 TSYLVINLNSVGNA
-54 NSVGNAPA
+54 PA
-62 SRAAYEQGN
+62 SRAYEQG
-71 GKYDDGEDLENRIN
+71 GGSYDDGENLENQIN

-103 TGTNGDAQNWIEQEV
+103 TGTNGGVQNWIDQTV
-118 TTENGDQSVTVS
+118 TTEKGDQSVTVS
-130 GKTQAVLVLTG
+130 GKTQAVLVLSG

-173 MRTELTGKTF
+173 MRTELTGQTF
-183 HDGNGFVMTNST
+183 HDENGFVMTNST

-203 CTTLLSGRTYSTKDK
+203 CTTLLSGRTYSTKEK
-218 ALDNPVD
+218 ALDNPVN

-237 SIAEGNTNFE
+237 SIAADNTNFE
-247 KVATDVILDG
+247 KVTTDVKLDG

-278 DGSTEDISVFAYIEA
+278 DGSTEDIPVFAYIEA

-317 TLGFDGTDTPWSSRD
+317 TLGFEGTGTPWSSRD
-332 YHRCFWSKGVAF
+332 YHRCFWSKGIAF
-344 GGTPAHLPTNHPFSE
+344 GGTDPVHNPTNHPFSE

-378 LGGTTG
+378 LGTTG

-462 IEFSTTTT
+462 IEFSTTT

-489 TELYRMSGGSPVRA
+489 TELYRMSGGSPVSA

-592 WRVVPSTVDL
+592 WRVVPSKVDL
-602 DATK
+602 EATK

>member
-1 MKKFTMF
+1 MKKLTML
-8 SSVLASALMLVVAS
+8 SSVLATALMLTVAS

-33 GNAEGS
+33 GSGNAEGS
-39 TSYLVINLNSVGNAL
+39 TSYLVINLNSVGNA
-54 NSVGNAPA
+54 PA
-62 SRAAYEQGN
+62 SRTYEQG
-71 GKYDDGEDLENRIN
+71 GGSYDDGEALENQI
-85 KVRFY
+85 KTVRFY

-103 TGTNGDAQNWIEQEV
+103 TGTNGGAQNWIDQKV
-118 TTENGDQSVTVS
+118 TTETGDPTVTVS
-130 GKTQAVLVLTG
+130 GKTQAVLVLNG

-160 SQLDENMVSRWSK
+160 SQLDGNMVSRWSK
-173 MRTELTGKTF
+173 MRTELTGQTF
-183 HDGNGFVMTNST
+183 HDENGFVMTNSA

-203 CTTLLSGRTYSTKDK
+203 CTTLLAGRTFSTKDK
-218 ALDNPVD
+218 ALDNPVN

-237 SIAEGNTNFE
+237 SIAADNTNFE
-247 KVATDVILDG
+247 KVTTDVKLDG

-278 DGSTEDISVFAYIEA
+278 DGSTEDIPVFAYIEA

-317 TLGFDGTDTPWSSRD
+317 TLGFEGTGTPWSSRD
-332 YHRCFWSKGVAF
+332 YHRCFWSKGIAF
-344 GGTPAHLPTNHPFSE
+344 GGVPAHLPVNHPFSE
-359 YKANLGDALY
+359 YKSNLGDALY

-378 LGGTTG
+378 LETTG

-428 QENVKKV
+428 PNNVKKV
-435 IADDLG
+435 IADELD
-441 TYYKMT
+441 TYYKMKT
-447 TTATGTTYDKIEPTD
+447 STAGTTYEKIEPTD
-462 IEFSTTTT
+462 IEFSTTT
-470 EGSSKLQDYQVVAK
+470 EGSLKLQDYQVVAK

-489 TELYRMSGGSPVRA
+489 TELYRMSGGSPVAA

-592 WRVVPSTVDL
+592 WRVVPSKVDL
-602 DATK
+602 NATK

>member
-1 MKKFTMF
+1 MKKFTML
-8 SSVLASALMLVVAS
+8 SSVLATALMLTVAS

-33 GNAEGS
+33 GGENAEGS
-39 TSYLVINLNSVGNAL
+39 TSYLVINLNSVGNA
-54 NSVGNAPA
+54 PA
-62 SRAAYEQGN
+62 SRAYEQG
-71 GKYDDGEDLENRIN
+71 GGSYDDGEELENKIN

-103 TGTNGDAQNWIEQEV
+103 TGTNGGAQNWIDQIV

-130 GKTQAVLVLTG
+130 GKTQAVLVLNG

-173 MRTELTGKTF
+173 MRTELTGQTF
-183 HDGNGFVMTNST
+183 YDGNGFVMTNST

-203 CTTLLSGRTYSTKDK
+203 CTTLLAGRTYSTKDK
-218 ALDNPVD
+218 ALENPVN

-237 SIAEGNTNFE
+237 SIAADNANFV
-247 KVATDVILDG
+247 KVTTDETLDG
-257 VNFNGKYKTKEK
+257 VNFKGKYKTKEK

-278 DGSTEDISVFAYIEA
+278 DGSTEDIPVFAYIEA

-317 TLGFDGTDTPWSSRD
+317 TLGFDGTPTPWSSRD
-332 YHRCFWSKGVAF
+332 YHRCFWSKGIAF
-344 GGTPAHLPTNHPFSE
+344 GGVPAHLPTNHPFSE
-359 YKANLGDALY
+359 YKAKLGDALY

-378 LGGTTG
+378 LGTTG

-391 KSELTKFLVTA
+391 NSELTKFLVTA

-408 ASGNILP
+408 ASGKILP

-435 IADDLG
+435 IADELG
-441 TYYKMT
+441 TYYKMKT
-447 TTATGTTYDKIEPTD
+447 TTAGTTYEKIEPTD
-462 IEFSTTTT
+462 IEFSTTTD
-470 EGSSKLQDYQVVAK
+470 GSLKLQDYQVVAK
-484 LKSSI
+484 LNNI
-489 TELYRMSGGSPVRA
+489 TELYRMSGGSYVAA

-534 GKKGS
+534 GKPGS

-544 IVRNHSYQVELNSIK
+544 IVRNHSYQVELNSIM

-566 DPDKKIVPVVPS
+566 DPKKDIDPVVPS

>member
-1 MKKFTMF
+1 MKKFTML
-8 SSVLASALMLVVAS
+8 SSVLASALMLTVAS

-33 GNAEGS
+33 GGENAEGS
-39 TSYLVINLNSVGNAL
+39 TSYLVINLNSVGNA
-54 NSVGNAPA
+54 PA
-62 SRAAYEQGN
+62 SRAYEQG
-71 GKYDDGEDLENRIN
+71 GGSYDDGEALENQIS

-103 TGTNGDAQNWIEQEV
+103 TGTNGGAQNWIDQTV
-118 TTENGDQSVTVS
+118 TTENGDPSVTVS
-130 GKTQAVLVLTG
+130 GKTQAVLVLSG

-160 SQLDENMVSRWSK
+160 SQLDGNMVSRWSK
-173 MRTELTGKTF
+173 MRTELTGQTF
-183 HDGNGFVMTNST
+183 HDGSGFVMTNST

-203 CTTLLSGRTYSTKDK
+203 CTTLLAGRTYSTRDK
-218 ALDNPVD
+218 ALDNPVN

-237 SIAEGNTNFE
+237 SIADNTNFV
-247 KVATDVILDG
+247 KVTTDEILDG

-278 DGSTEDISVFAYIEA
+278 DGSTEDIQVFAYIEA

-317 TLGFDGTDTPWSSRD
+317 TLGFDGTCTPWSSRD
-332 YHRCFWSKGVAF
+332 YHRCFWSKGIAF
-344 GGTPAHLPTNHPFSE
+344 GGTLTHLPTNHPFSE

-378 LGGTTG
+378 LGTTG

-391 KSELTKFLVTA
+391 NSELTKFLVTA

-408 ASGNILP
+408 ASGKILP

-428 QENVKKV
+428 QDKVKKV

-447 TTATGTTYDKIEPTD
+447 TSAGATTFDKIAPTD
-462 IEFSTTTT
+462 IEFSTTT
-470 EGSSKLQDYQVVAK
+470 EGSLKLQDYQVVAK

-489 TELYRMSGGSPVRA
+489 TELYRMSGGSYVAA

-592 WRVVPSTVDL
+592 WRVVSDKVDL
-602 DATK
+602 DKTDQTK

>member
-1 MKKFTMF
+1 MKKFTML
-8 SSVLASALMLVVAS
+8 SSVLASALMLTVAS

-33 GNAEGS
+33 GGENAEGS
-39 TSYLVINLNSVGNAL
+39 TSYLVINLNSVGNA
-54 NSVGNAPA
+54 PA
-62 SRAAYEQGN
+62 SRAYTQG
-71 GKYDDGEDLENRIN
+71 GGTYDDGESLENKIS

-103 TGTNGDAQNWIEQEV
+103 TGTDGGSQNWIDQSV
-118 TTENGDQSVTVS
+118 TTGSGDQSATVS
-130 GKTQAVLVLTG
+130 GKTQAVLVLSG

-160 SQLDENMVSRWSK
+160 SQLVENMVSRWSK
-173 MRTELTGKTF
+173 IRTELIGKTF

-203 CTTLLSGRTYSTKDK
+203 CTTLLTGRTFSTKDK

-225 VYVERINAKVKA
+225 VYVERVDAKVKA
-237 SIAEGNTNFE
+237 YIAADNANLE
-247 KVATDVILDG
+247 KVTTDVTLDG
-257 VNFNGKYKTKEK
+257 VNFNGKYRTKTK
-269 VGDLTVTKS
+269 VGELTVTKS

-293 WGVADENDQST
+293 WGVADENDQAT

-332 YHRCFWSKGVAF
+332 YHRCFWSKGIAF
-344 GGTPAHLPTNHPFSE
+344 GGTPAHLPTNHPFSD

-378 LGGTTG
+378 NGI
-384 KAYDNPM
+384 YDNPM

-408 ASGNILP
+408 ASGNTLP

-428 QENVKKV
+428 QDNVKKV
-435 IADDLG
+435 IADELG

-447 TTATGTTYDKIEPTD
+447 SSAAGTTYTKIEPTD
-462 IEFSTTTT
+462 IEFSTATD
-470 EGSSKLQDYQVVAK
+470 GSLKLQDYQVVAK

-489 TELYRMSGGSPVRA
+489 TELYRMEGGSYVAA
-503 DMAVVKKDLQAVPVE
+503 DMAVVKKEVQAAPVE

-529 PIKHL
+529 PIRHL
-534 GKKGS
+534 GKTGS

-544 IVRNHSYQVELNSIK
+544 IVRNHSYQVELNSIQ
-559 GFGTPVY
+559 GLGTPVY
-566 DPDKKIVPVVPS
+566 DPNKNIVPVVPS

-592 WRVVPSTVDL
+592 WRVVPSKVDL

>member
-8 SSVLASALMLVVAS
+8 SSVLASALMLTVAS

-71 GKYDDGEDLENRIN
+71 GKYDDGEDLENQIK

-183 HDGNGFVMTNST
+183 HDESGFVMTNST

-247 KVATDVILDG
+247 KVATDVILDD

-269 VGDLTVTKS
+269 VGDLTVTKP

-317 TLGFDGTDTPWSSRD
+317 TLGFDGTGTPWSSRD

-378 LGGTTG
+378 LGTNG

-391 KSELTKFLVTA
+391 NSELTKFLVTA

-462 IEFSTTTT
+462 IEFSTTT

-489 TELYRMSGGSPVRA
+489 TELYRLSGGSYVPA
-503 DMAVVKKDLQAVPVE
+503 DMAVVKKEVQAVPVE

-566 DPDKKIVPVVPS
+566 DPTKVIVPVVPS

>member
-1 MKKFTMF
+1 MKKITMF

-33 GNAEGS
+33 GGENAEGS
-39 TSYLVINLNSVGNAL
+39 TSYLVINLNSVGNA
-54 NSVGNAPA
+54 PA
-62 SRAAYEQGN
+62 SRAYDQGG
-71 GKYDDGEDLENRIN
+71 GKYDDGETLENQI
-85 KVRFY
+85 KTVRFY

-97 AYKLQN
+97 AYKLQK
-103 TGTNGDAQNWIEQEV
+103 TGTNGGAQNWIDQTIT
-118 TTENGDQSVTVS
+118 TTEKGDQDVTVS
-130 GKTQAVLVLTG
+130 GKTQAVLVLNG

-160 SQLDENMVSRWSK
+160 SQLDGNMVSRWSK
-173 MRTELTGKTF
+173 MRTELTGQTF
-183 HDGNGFVMTNST
+183 HDENGFVMTNST

-203 CTTLLSGRTYSTKDK
+203 CTTLLAGRTYSTKDK
-218 ALDNPVD
+218 ALDNPVN

-237 SIAEGNTNFE
+237 SIAADNTNFE
-247 KVATDVILDG
+247 KVTTDVKLDG

-278 DGSTEDISVFAYIEA
+278 DGSTEDIPVFAYIEA

-317 TLGFDGTDTPWSSRD
+317 TLGFEGTGTPWSSRD
-332 YHRCFWSKGVAF
+332 YHRCFWSKGIAF
-344 GGTPAHLPTNHPFSE
+344 GGVPAHLPVNHPFSE
-359 YKANLGDALY
+359 YKSNLGDALY

-378 LGGTTG
+378 LGTTG

-428 QENVKKV
+428 PNNVKKV
-435 IADDLG
+435 IADELG
-441 TYYKMT
+441 TYYKMKT
-447 TTATGTTYDKIEPTD
+447 TTAGTTYEKIEPTD
-462 IEFSTTTT
+462 IEFSTTT
-470 EGSSKLQDYQVVAK
+470 EGSLKLQDYQVVAN
-484 LKSSI
+484 LKNI
-489 TELYRMSGGSPVRA
+489 TELYRMSGGSYVPANMA
-503 DMAVVKKDLQAVPVE
+503 DVKNELQAVPVE

-566 DPDKKIVPVVPS
+566 DPDKEIDPVVPS

-592 WRVVPSTVDL
+592 WRVVPSKVDL

>member
-1 MKKFTMF
+1 MKKFTML
-8 SSVLASALMLVVAS
+8 SSVLATALMLTVAS

-33 GNAEGS
+33 GGENAEGS
-39 TSYLVINLNSVGNAL
+39 TSYLVINLNSVGNA
-54 NSVGNAPA
+54 PA
-62 SRAAYEQGN
+62 SRAYEQG
-71 GKYDDGEDLENRIN
+71 GGSYDDGEELENKIN

-103 TGTNGDAQNWIEQEV
+103 TGTNGGAQNWIDQIV

-130 GKTQAVLVLTG
+130 GKTQAVLVLNG

-173 MRTELTGKTF
+173 MRTELTGQTF
-183 HDGNGFVMTNST
+183 YDGNGFVMTNST

-203 CTTLLSGRTYSTKDK
+203 CTTLLAGRTYSTKDK
-218 ALDNPVD
+218 ALENPVN

-237 SIAEGNTNFE
+237 SIAADNANFV
-247 KVATDVILDG
+247 KVTTDETLDG
-257 VNFNGKYKTKEK
+257 VNFKGKYKTKEK

-278 DGSTEDISVFAYIEA
+278 DGSTEDIPVFAYIEA

-317 TLGFDGTDTPWSSRD
+317 TLGFDGTPTPWSSRD
-332 YHRCFWSKGVAF
+332 YHRCFWSKGIAF
-344 GGTPAHLPTNHPFSE
+344 GGVPAHLPTNHPFSE
-359 YKANLGDALY
+359 YKAKLGDALY

-378 LGGTTG
+378 LGTTG

-391 KSELTKFLVTA
+391 NSELTKFLVTA

-408 ASGNILP
+408 ASGKILP

-435 IADDLG
+435 IADELG
-441 TYYKMT
+441 TYYKMKT
-447 TTATGTTYDKIEPTD
+447 TTAGTTYEKIEPTD
-462 IEFSTTTT
+462 IEFSTTT
-470 EGSSKLQDYQVVAK
+470 EGSLKLQDYQVVAK
-484 LKSSI
+484 LNNI
-489 TELYRMSGGSPVRA
+489 TELYRMSGGSYVAA

-534 GKKGS
+534 GKPGS

-566 DPDKKIVPVVPS
+566 DPKKDIDPVVPS